1 MNSINNSPASGSV
14 LPEGRVLAVMPLR
27 DGHSGKSRLASMAS
41 PAQRTAIIGALAH
54 HVAGCL
60 VRAPQVAEVLVVTNA
75 ADFARNVL
83 PADAKITIAQQP
95 AERPGLNNAAMLGLE
110 HGRATG
116 LRRVLTMH
124 ADLPSI
130 TDDDVSALI
139 ETSGDLVLAPDRLD
153 DGTNAIVADTEL
165 AGFEFQFGAASF
177 RAHRSAGENIGA
189 HVVVVRRDG
198 LAVDLDTVE
207 DWRSLPAST
216 RRWLRPR
223 EATQPDQ

>member
-1 MNSINNSPASGSV
+1 MNSVNSSPAPGS
-14 LPEGRVLAVMPLR
+14 LAPQAHTLAVMPLR

-60 VRAPQVAEVLVVTNA
+60 ARAPQVAEVLVVTNA
-75 ADFARNVL
+75 ADFARDVL
-83 PADAKITIAQQP
+83 PADAKITITQQP
-95 AERPGLNNAAMLGLE
+95 AERPGLNNAAMLGFE
-110 HGRATG
+110 YGHSMG

-124 ADLPSI
+124 ADLPNI

-153 DGTNAIVADTEL
+153 EGTNAIVADTGL

-177 RAHRSAGENIGA
+177 PAHHSAGENIGA
-189 HVVVVRRDG
+189 
-198 LAVDLDTVE
+198 
-207 DWRSLPAST
+207 
-216 RRWLRPR
+216 
-223 EATQPDQ
+223 